1 MKRSIA
7 WFAVPVAVLAVTML
21 PAASAPESRF
31 PADAGTTVAM
41 MGPDD
46 VLEMSFGK
54 DGSID
59 DVEFHVP
66 YDRLPA
72 PVREA
77 LDKLLPGDALGA
89 EIEHTAQGVLY
100 EVTKKGEGGAE
111 TEILVDASGKVVN
124 WEVVVDAAKVPEA
137 VKKAADGATGGTAT
151 QYEEIRD
158 GARALTAYHVKKD
171 ESGIKWKIA
180 ISPAGAVQSVRREV
194 KAEIEVTVR

>member
-1 MKRSIA
+1 MRRSTA
-7 WFAVPVAVLAVTML
+7 WFAVPVALLATTML
-21 PAASAPESRF
+21 ASSAPEGRF
-31 PADAGTTVAM
+31 PADAATFVAM

-46 VLEMSFGK
+46 VLEMGFRK

-66 YDRLPA
+66 YEKLPA

-77 LDKLLPGDALGA
+77 LDRLLPGPALGA

-111 TEILVDASGKVVN
+111 TEVLVDATGKVVN
-124 WEVVVDAAKVPEA
+124 WEVVVDAAKVPDA
-137 VKKAADGATGGTAT
+137 VRKAADGAAGGTPT

-158 GARALTAYHVKKD
+158 GAKRLTGYHVKKD
-171 ESGIKWKIA
+171 ENGVRWKIA
-180 ISPAGAVQSVRREV
+180 LSPEGAVQSVRREV